1 MMGNCSSSKGDCL
14 PGVSCDA
21 SNCVYHTPGNN
32 CKADKIL
39 VENENAEMKVE
50 TFCSTFAPKDG
61 CC

>member
-1 MMGNCSSSKGDCL
+1 MNNSKQNGGQCL
-14 PGVSCDA
+14 NGVSCDA
-21 SNCVYHTPGNN
+21 TNCVHHTSGNC
-32 CKADKIL
+32 CKAGHIT